1 MDMPLTY
8 FPGAKRIAPL
18 RRSRD
23 LAHQPVLRPIVVAGN
38 LNCQYASRSHSVE
51 QLWIDGLMILH
62 PLHGRVRKYNVE
74 LTSNACGLLCN
85 ACGLLSNACGLLSNA
100 CGLLSNACGP
110 LGSSCGPFT
119 NAPDDPAI
127 LRHGGLGRLDHVA

>member
-1 MDMPLTY
+1 MPLTY
-8 FPGAKRIAPL
+8 LPGSKRIAPL

-23 LAHQPVLRPIVVAGN
+23 LAHQPMLRPIVVAGN
-38 LNCQYASRSHSVE
+38 LNCQCASRSHSVE

-74 LTSNACGLLCN
+74 LTSNACGLL
-85 ACGLLSNACGLLSNA
+85 
-100 CGLLSNACGP
+100 SNACGP

-127 LRHGGLGRLDHVA
+127 LRHRALGPLDPSPRTITPPPLPTPPPPPPAH